1 MMTINKV
8 LNEHSL
14 QIRR

>member
-1 MMTINKV
+1 MTINKV